1 MNYRIEPGKIQELT
15 VVAINDEGVF
25 VGSEDYAIPLNRRE
39 SRGKAEGQVL
49 PVFVYYNENREM
61 EATTRLPHIQ
71 VGEVGMFRVE
81 SVNELGAFINIGSV
95 RDVLLPKREQRYEM
109 EAGKRALIMLCF
121 DERNMRLFATTKIFS
136 HLKNKPEGIDRGDQ
150 VEIMIAERIDVGRK
164 VIVNGKFPGVIFN
177 QEIMSKVHEGEVVK
191 GYVRKIEGKDVI
203 VSMQK
208 EGMDLIDDATQRLLE
223 YVEAN
228 GGYVRLNDD
237 SDPEEIKLRLRM
249 SKKTFKKAAGQLYKM
264 GKVDLM
270 KFGIKL
276 LKDGQAQQDRNLDKW
291 NSEDEADTRRR
302 SEDARNEDSRERRP
316 RNTAPAKRGPVRNQD
331 YMKNEKRKAER
342 AEREER
348 GENEELTVRYA
359 SGREERPQRRSSS
372 DRPSRSSSDRPS
384 RSSDRPSRSSD
395 RPSRSSDRPSRSSD
409 RPSRSSSSRGS
420 SSNTSRP
427 GASGNSKGR
436 RQSSPRSGRSPRND
450 R

>member
-1 MNYRIEPGKIQELT
+1 
-15 VVAINDEGVF
+15 
-25 VGSEDYAIPLNRRE
+25 
-39 SRGKAEGQVL
+39 
-49 PVFVYYNENREM
+49 
-61 EATTRLPHIQ
+61 
-71 VGEVGMFRVE
+71 
-81 SVNELGAFINIGSV
+81 
-95 RDVLLPKREQRYEM
+95 
-109 EAGKRALIMLCF
+109 
-121 DERNMRLFATTKIFS
+121 MRLFATTKIFT
-136 HLKNKPEGIDRGDQ
+136 HLKNKPEGIERGDQ
-150 VEIMIAERIDVGRK
+150 VEVMIAERIDVGRK

-208 EGMDLIDDATQRLLE
+208 EGLDLIDDATKRLLE
-223 YVEAN
+223 YIEAN

-291 NSEDEADTRRR
+291 NTEEEAESRDRETAPRR
-302 SEDARNEDSRERRP
+302 DDDRERRP
-316 RNTAPAKRGPVRNQD
+316 RNSAPAKRGPVRNQD

-342 AEREER
+342 AER
-348 GENEELTVRYA
+348 GESVDNHRHTQSGESEELTVRYA

-372 DRPSRSSSDRPS
+372 DRPSRSSDRPSRSSDRPSRSSDRPS

>member
-1 MNYRIEPGKIQELT
+1 MNYSIEPGKIQDLT
-15 VVAINDEGVF
+15 VVAVNNEGVF
-25 VGSEDYAIPLNRRE
+25 VGSENYAIPLASRE
-39 SRGKAEGQVL
+39 WRGKEEGQVL

-109 EAGKRALIMLCF
+109 EAGKRALIMLCY

-136 HLKNKPEGIDRGDQ
+136 HLKNKPEGIERGDQ

-164 VIVNGKFPGVIFN
+164 VVVNGKFPGVIFN
-177 QEIMSKVHEGEVVK
+177 QEIMSKVHEGEIVK

-208 EGMDLIDDATQRLLE
+208 EGLELIDDATKRLLE
-223 YVEAN
+223 YIEAN

-291 NSEDEADTRRR
+291 NTEDESESRSRESAPRR
-302 SEDARNEDSRERRP
+302 DDVKERRP
-316 RNTAPAKRGPVRNQD
+316 RNSAPAKRGPVRNQD
-331 YMKNEKRKAER
+331 FMKNEKRKAER
-342 AEREER
+342 EEREAN
-348 GENEELTVRYA
+348 GASEELTVRYA
-359 SGREERPQRRSSS
+359 SERRSD
-372 DRPSRSSSDRPS
+372 DRPRRTSRSGDNDR
-384 RSSDRPSRSSD
+384 RSTR
-395 RPSRSSDRPSRSSD
+395 
-409 RPSRSSSSRGS
+409 S

-436 RQSSPRSGRSPRND
+436 RQSSPRSGRGPRND